1 MDIKGTK
8 TERNLATAFA
18 GESEARNKYSFYASQ
33 AKKEGYNKIAD
44 FFEKTAKNE
53 MAHAKMWFKLLHEG
67 IKSTEDNLKD
77 AAAGEHYEWVS
88 MYEKFAQEAE
98 EEGFDQIAFLLRSV
112 GAIEKEHEKRYNE
125 LLKALE
131 DDKIFKKDEVVEWRC
146 QNCGHLHKGTEAP
159 EVCPVCQHPKA
170 FFEIKADKF

>member
-44 FFEKTAKNE
+44 FFEETAKNE

-131 DDKIFKKDEVVEWRC
+131 DDKIFKKDE
-146 QNCGHLHKGTEAP
+146 
-159 EVCPVCQHPKA
+159 
-170 FFEIKADKF
+170 

>member
-44 FFEKTAKNE
+44 FFEETAKNE

-88 MYEKFAQEAE
+88 MYEKFAQEAD

-131 DDKIFKKDEVVEWRC
+131 DDKIFKKDEVVEWGC
-146 QNCGHLHKGTEAP
+146 QNCGHLH
-159 EVCPVCQHPKA
+159 
-170 FFEIKADKF
+170 

>member
-44 FFEKTAKNE
+44 FFEETAKNE

-112 GAIEKEHEKRYNE
+112 GAIEKELENRYNE
-125 LLKALE
+125 LLMFLE
-131 DDKIFKKDEVVEWRC
+131 DDKIFKIDEKYVFINQE
-146 QNCGHLHKGTEAP
+146 GK
-159 EVCPVCQHPKA
+159 
-170 FFEIKADKF
+170 